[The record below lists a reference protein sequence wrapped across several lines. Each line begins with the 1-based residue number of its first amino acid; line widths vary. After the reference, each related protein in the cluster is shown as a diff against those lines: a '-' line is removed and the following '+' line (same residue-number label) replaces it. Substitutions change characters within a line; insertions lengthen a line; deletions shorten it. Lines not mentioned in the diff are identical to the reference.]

1 MGIEPG
7 GSILAVGLN
16 VGKGSPFA
24 KMIKIIRCIA
34 I

>member
-24 KMIKIIRCIA
+24 KNDKDH
-34 I
+34 